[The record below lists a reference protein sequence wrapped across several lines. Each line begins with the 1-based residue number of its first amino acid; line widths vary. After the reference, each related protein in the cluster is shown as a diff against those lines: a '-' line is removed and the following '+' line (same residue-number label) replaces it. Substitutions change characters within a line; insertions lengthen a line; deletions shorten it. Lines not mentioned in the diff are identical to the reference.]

1 MSKKE
6 LPYKK
11 QNFEKYEERSSRSNL
26 VATGNILD
34 PKLLSSINLD
44 KDIIKMDRI
53 HKMGG

>member
-11 QNFEKYEERSSRSNL
+11 YEARGIRSNL
-26 VATGNILD
+26 VATGNIID
-34 PKLLSSINLD
+34 PKILSSINLD